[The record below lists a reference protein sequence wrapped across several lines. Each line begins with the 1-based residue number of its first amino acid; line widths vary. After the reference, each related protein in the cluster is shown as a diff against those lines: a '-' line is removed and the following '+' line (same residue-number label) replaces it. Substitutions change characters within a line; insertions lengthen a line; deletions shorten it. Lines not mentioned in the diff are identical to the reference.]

1 MPAKKKTVYRCS
13 KCGYESQKWTG
24 QCPSCHSWSTMEET
38 EPTAVSAGTGLGN
51 TRTTQSTQAK
61 HSERLAKLQE
71 VRYDKG
77 RRIVTGIQEFDR
89 VLGGGIIMDSIS
101 ILAAK
106 PGAGKSTLLLQAAQ
120 KAAEQGI
127 RVLYASGEESEG
139 QLRRRAERILP
150 DIHENIYVLST
161 SSMNEVLGAIS
172 QTDPGLVVVDSIQT
186 FALEELTSRPG
197 TPTQTV
203 ECTNALLS
211 IAKNPEHP
219 RAVFL
224 TGQLTKDDELAGV
237 RSLEHMVDTVLS
249 MDSDEDEDLRILTAS
264 KNRFGSTGEMGF
276 FEMDE
281 HGLLPIDNPSEYFM
295 TVRDEPVSGSAVTV
309 LREGTR
315 PVIAEIEALVSQSY
329 TPYPSRIS
337 ECMRRDHLNTLISI
351 LEQRGRSPLYDKNVV
366 LKTMGGLRLTE
377 PSVNLAVI
385 VSMASALR
393 EKPVPGKTILIGD
406 VSLTGEVKRV
416 PAVELRLKEA
426 ERLGFETAY
435 IPAGTLRK
443 ERLQQFRSLQ
453 ICEVRHIFPL
463 LRELFGGW
471 ESI

>member
-1 MPAKKKTVYRCS
+1 MPAKKKTIYRCS

-24 QCPSCHSWSTMEET
+24 QCPSCHSWSTMEES
-38 EPTAVSAGTGLGN
+38 EPEIVSAGAGLGN
-51 TRTTQSTQAK
+51 TRTSSTTTAK

-77 RRIVTGIQEFDR
+77 KRIVTGIQEFDR
-89 VLGGGIIMDSIS
+89 VLGGGIILDSIS
-101 ILAAK
+101 ILAAR
-106 PGAGKSTLLLQAAQ
+106 PGAGKSTLLLQVAQ

-150 DIHENIYVLST
+150 DIHGNIYVLST
-161 SSMNEVLGAIS
+161 SSMNEVLGAVS
-172 QTDPGLVVVDSIQT
+172 QTDPGLIVVDSIQT
-186 FALEELTSRPG
+186 FALNELTSRPG

-211 IAKNPEHP
+211 IAKNPSKP

-276 FEMDE
+276 FVMDE
-281 HGLLPIDNPSEYFM
+281 QGLLPVDNPSEFFM
-295 TVRDEPVSGSAVTV
+295 TVRDEPVTGSALTV

-315 PVIAEIEALVSQSY
+315 PVIAEVESLVSQSY

-337 ECMRRDHLNTLISI
+337 ECMRRDQLNTLISI
-351 LEQRGRSPLYDKNVV
+351 LEQRGRTPLYDKNVV
-366 LKTMGGLRLTE
+366 LKTTGGLRLTE

-385 VSMASALR
+385 VSMASSLR
-393 EKPVPGKTILIGD
+393 EKPIPGKTVLIGD

-416 PAVELRLKEA
+416 PAMELRLREA
-426 ERLGFETAY
+426 ERLGFENAFV
-435 IPAGTLRK
+435 PENSLRGDH
-443 ERLQQFRSLQ
+443 LHQFHSLR
-453 ICEVRHIFPL
+453 IHEVRHIFPL